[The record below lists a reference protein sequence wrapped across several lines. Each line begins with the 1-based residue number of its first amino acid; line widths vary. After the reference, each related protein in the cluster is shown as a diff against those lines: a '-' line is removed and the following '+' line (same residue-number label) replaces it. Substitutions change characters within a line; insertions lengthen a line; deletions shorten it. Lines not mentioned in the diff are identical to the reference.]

1 MKELGRSMDYDDPL
15 LAEIY
20 DQQET
25 GTEDVEL
32 IRTLLPSQAPLSILE
47 CFSGTGRILI
57 PLAQD
62 GHRLTGIEISEAMTA
77 RARGR
82 LAALGEEVRS
92 RVRLVV
98 ADVLIDDWGK
108 GYDVVLLGG
117 NCLFELPSPESQE
130 ECVRRA
136 SECLVSGGHL
146 FVDTTDGSGHGA
158 DPSEIGTEW
167 IGLKGTASDG
177 THVKLSAKVLDVDTR
192 GVSHFTRTWHKKRP
206 DGTEETVKYAAC
218 KYPVSGDEIAVWL
231 DKYGLQIVE
240 KYQDYA
246 RMPYERGGSGRAIF
260 WARKP

>member
-1 MKELGRSMDYDDPL
+1 MDELERSMDYDDPL

-20 DQQET
+20 DQEET
-25 GTEDVEL
+25 KTKDIEL
-32 IRTLLPSQAPLSILE
+32 IRTLLPLQAPLNILE

-77 RARGR
+77 RARSK
-82 LAALGEEVRS
+82 LTALGEQVQS

-98 ADVLIDDWGK
+98 ADALVDDWGK

-117 NCLFELPSPESQE
+117 NCFFELPSPESQE

-136 SECLVSGGHL
+136 SESLVSGGHL
-146 FVDTTDGSGHGA
+146 FIDTTDGSGHGA

-167 IGLKGTASDG
+167 TGLKGTAADG
-177 THVKLSAKVLDVDTR
+177 TYAKLSVKVVDVDAK
-192 GVSHFTRTWHKKRP
+192 GVSHFTRTWYKRRP
-206 DGTEETVKYAAC
+206 DGTEEIVQYAAC
-218 KYPVSGDEIAVWL
+218 KYPVSGDEVGVWL
-231 DKYGLQIVE
+231 DKYGFQIVE

-246 RMPYERGGSGRAIF
+246 RMSYGKGDSGRAIF
-260 WARKP
+260 WAKKP